1 MTHVEAGILF
11 REFPD
16 IKTAFSLTHSL
27 RMIFSQRCTK
37 EKGAE
42 SLRSCCT
49 KVGEFGNKEIDFG
62 AKLALPALLAEF
74 RINAMMERTKET
86 SEAAGISLETGGFAF
101 MVSDM
106 DGYLLLLSADYR
118 LLARRI
124 SFRGAKDIK
133 TRLVD
138 GIQLMTLQI
147 VDGLAI

>member
-1 MTHVEAGILF
+1 MCTIA
-11 REFPD
+11 
-16 IKTAFSLTHSL
+16 TAKV
-27 RMIFSQRCTK
+27 QRNYNCYNVYFN
-37 EKGAE
+37 EC
-42 SLRSCCT
+42 L
-49 KVGEFGNKEIDFG
+49 
-62 AKLALPALLAEF
+62 

-86 SEAAGISLETGGFAF
+86 SEAAGLSLETGGFAF

>member
-1 MTHVEAGILF
+1 MCGNRI
-11 REFPD
+11 
-16 IKTAFSLTHSL
+16 
-27 RMIFSQRCTK
+27 MISEQT
-37 EKGAE
+37 
-42 SLRSCCT
+42 
-49 KVGEFGNKEIDFG
+49 
-62 AKLALPALLAEF
+62 
-74 RINAMMERTKET
+74 T
-86 SEAAGISLETGGFAF
+86 SETAGLQRETGGFAF
-101 MVSDM
+101 MVSDV

>member
-1 MTHVEAGILF
+1 MRL
-11 REFPD
+11 
-16 IKTAFSLTHSL
+16 
-27 RMIFSQRCTK
+27 QRYNETTTVTTCIST
-37 EKGAE
+37 
-42 SLRSCCT
+42 
-49 KVGEFGNKEIDFG
+49 
-62 AKLALPALLAEF
+62 
-74 RINAMMERTKET
+74 NAYERTKET
-86 SEAAGISLETGGFAF
+86 SEAAGLSLETGGFAF

>member
-1 MTHVEAGILF
+1 M
-11 REFPD
+11 
-16 IKTAFSLTHSL
+16 
-27 RMIFSQRCTK
+27 
-37 EKGAE
+37 
-42 SLRSCCT
+42 
-49 KVGEFGNKEIDFG
+49 GEFGNKEIDFG

-86 SEAAGISLETGGFAF
+86 SEAAGLSMETGGFTF
-101 MVSDM
+101 MVSDR